1 MEVVQQNLRLFQL
14 QAWLQA
20 GGQIEEPVLQRSAY
34 YSARGRVCMF
44 EVVVNHGGVRRV
56 IALADDPDVYVFL
69 NQQRLSILDVS

>member
-1 MEVVQQNLRLFQL
+1 MEAAQQNLRLSQL
-14 QAWLQA
+14 QAWMDA

-56 IALADDPDVYVFL
+56 IALADEPDVYLFL

>member
-1 MEVVQQNLRLFQL
+1 MEAAQQNLRLSQL
-14 QAWLQA
+14 QAWMEA

-56 IALADDPDVYVFL
+56 IALAEDPDVYSFL
-69 NQQRLSILDVS
+69 DQQRLSILDVS